1 MKQHLAL
8 TFALI
13 LAIFLIFTGC
23 SFRTG
28 DKSTGT
34 NTITDSTNTPTTG
47 SEFSIG
53 AIGTISTED
62 NSVAKFPE
70 LNPEDPESLNV
81 YRQLVKNRLTE
92 KRYLLTEE
100 EGYFLLSEGYS
111 IEDFSI
117 SKRDSKYYFPMLFCF
132 EGSVFLWQTSETGM
146 VNTHVLQGNP
156 SKFFGSH
163 IGNLAYDYLDEQV
176 LKTEFYQALTF
187 SEANSKIS
195 IWEFGKVIDT
205 VSLPDGSIYAG
216 YSFFEGYIF
225 RNGNDIL
232 TYGGYYAQFSETH
245 SLRVIAHNVSFV
257 IESDYAH
264 NSDAWSVPLFLMT
277 DGSIKAY
284 VSWAGDSD
292 VVDDPA
298 RLVDIQYE
306 GGYPHR

>member
-13 LAIFLIFTGC
+13 LVIFLIFTGC

-28 DKSTGT
+28 EESTGT
-34 NTITDSTNTPTTG
+34 IGTVTNSNPTPGT
-47 SEFSIG
+47 EFSVG
-53 AIGTISTED
+53 TIGTINISDDDTSTL
-62 NSVAKFPE
+62 FPE
-70 LNPEDPESLNV
+70 LNPDDPENLAV

-92 KRYLLTEE
+92 KRYRLTEE
-100 EGYFLLSEGYS
+100 EGYVLLAEGYS
-111 IEDFSI
+111 IEDFYI
-117 SKRDSKYYFPMLFCF
+117 TKRDSKYYFPMLFSY
-132 EGSVFLWQTSETGM
+132 EGAVVLWTTSESGSVNASII
-146 VNTHVLQGNP
+146 QGYP
-156 SKFFGSH
+156 AKSFGGY
-163 IGNLAYDYLDEQV
+163 IGNLAYDYLDEQI
-176 LKTEFYQALTF
+176 LKVELYQAI
-187 SEANSKIS
+187 SYSNSTIS

-232 TYGGYYAQFSETH
+232 TYGGYYAQFSETN